1 MREGWAGPLALISQ
15 LGVTVVGSILLG
27 LVLGL
32 WVDAHFG
39 TRPWGTLTLSLLG
52 ILAGSYGV
60 YRLITTSIEQ
70 AVAAR
75 NSESSSDGDESR
87 REP

>member
-1 MREGWAGPLALISQ
+1 MREGWAGPLALITQ
-15 LGVTVVGSILLG
+15 LGLTIVISIVLG

-39 TRPWGTLTLSLLG
+39 TKPWATLTLSLLG
-52 ILAGSYGV
+52 IIAGSYGV

-70 AVAAR
+70 ATAAR
-75 NSESSSDGDESR
+75 RPGGNDDPGSSS
-87 REP
+87 